1 MSQRSSLL
9 ALAIAGCAFLILP
22 PALASRQEPGG
33 GEHEEESPLVQQMEK
48 VDKGMKVLRRAVAD
62 PAKAAENI
70 ALVQSMKDAVLAA
83 LPLTPQ
89 PFMPLDATQ
98 TALWRIGF
106 ERKMLGV
113 ADTLLQLEQALVEG
127 RFEDAKKGY
136 ESLTKL
142 KKEGHD
148 TYVPPE
154 EEEG

>member
-1 MSQRSSLL
+1 MGRRLSLL
-9 ALAIAGCAFLILP
+9 ALAIAGCALLVLP
-22 PALASRQEPGG
+22 TTLVSRQEPAGD
-33 GEHEEESPLVQQMEK
+33 EHEEESPLAQHMEK
-48 VDKGMKVLRRAVAD
+48 VDKGMKALRRTVAD

-70 ALVQSMKDAVLAA
+70 VLARGMKDTVLAA

-89 PFMPLDATQ
+89 PFQPLDATQ
-98 TALWRIGF
+98 TVLWRIGF
-106 ERKMLGV
+106 ERKLLGV
-113 ADTLLQLEQALVEG
+113 ADALLQLEQALVEG

-136 ESLTKL
+136 ETLTKL